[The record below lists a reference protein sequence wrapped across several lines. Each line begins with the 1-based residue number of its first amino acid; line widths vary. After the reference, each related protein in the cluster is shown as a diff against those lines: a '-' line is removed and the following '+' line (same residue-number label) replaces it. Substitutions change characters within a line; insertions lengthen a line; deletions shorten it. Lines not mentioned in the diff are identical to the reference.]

1 MSCSTCKET
10 GIIWVLISGLFLA
23 GSPFALVE
31 EGGDVFR
38 SLLDEVVVDEE
49 LDAFLGIHVELFLAH
64 LEVSDF
70 GSATHDP
77 LGKFPQ

>member
-1 MSCSTCKET
+1 M
-10 GIIWVLISGLFLA
+10 GALSGLFLA

-38 SLLDEVVVDEE
+38 GLLDEAVVDEE
-49 LDAFLGIHVELFLAH
+49 LDALLGIHVKLFLAH

-77 LGKFPQ
+77 SGKFLK

>member
-1 MSCSTCKET
+1 M
-10 GIIWVLISGLFLA
+10 V

-49 LDAFLGIHVELFLAH
+49 LYAFLGVHVKLFLAH

-77 LGKFPQ
+77 SGKFLK